1 MFVYSIVGARP
12 QFIKA
17 AAVSRALH
25 EAGHREFLLHT
36 GQHYDAGMSQV
47 FFEELDIP
55 EPCLN
60 LNLGSAGH
68 AGQMARML
76 AGIEDA
82 LSEERPDWV
91 ILYGDTNSTAAA
103 ALAVAKLQLP
113 IAHVEAGLRSFNR
126 SMPEEMNRIVADRLS
141 DILFCPS
148 QTAVDNLAAEGICEG
163 VHLVGDVMA
172 DSLAFGVARARKRSQ
187 ILSRLGLCK
196 HEYLIATVHRAE
208 NTDDPARLESILSA
222 LGRLEQKIVFPV
234 HPRTREMLQSGR
246 FADLHSRI
254 VPIEPLGYLDTLRLL
269 ESARM
274 VLTDS
279 GGLQKEAY
287 WLSVPCITLREETE
301 WVETTATGWNVL
313 AGTAADKIVNVVKE
327 FSPPSNHPG
336 LYGQPGVAK
345 SCVMLLESKAGGSG
359 GRVR

>member
-196 HEYLIATVHRAE
+196 HEYLIATVHTAPRIRTIRRDWRASSRPSGVW
-208 NTDDPARLESILSA
+208 NRRSSSPSILERGRCCRVAGSLTFIPELCRSNLSA
-222 LGRLEQKIVFPV
+222 ISI
-234 HPRTREMLQSGR
+234 HSGS
-246 FADLHSRI
+246 SRA
-254 VPIEPLGYLDTLRLL
+254 P
-269 ESARM
+269 
-274 VLTDS
+274 
-279 GGLQKEAY
+279 
-287 WLSVPCITLREETE
+287 
-301 WVETTATGWNVL
+301 GW
-313 AGTAADKIVNVVKE
+313 
-327 FSPPSNHPG
+327 F
-336 LYGQPGVAK
+336 
-345 SCVMLLESKAGGSG
+345 
-359 GRVR
+359 